1 MFQKYLH
8 LERFG
13 TDAVDGINAGLCH
26 IFPKLDG
33 TNASFWMDDEGVFHC
48 ASRNRELDIHNDNA
62 GFMNWAIQQENLVEA
77 ARFHRNYRFYG
88 EWLVPHSLKTYRDDA
103 WRKFYLFDVLG
114 SNGVFLPYDLYEV
127 ICQQFGI
134 NYIPC
139 TLQVKN
145 PTYEVLLKHALENT
159 FLLQEGKGYGE
170 GIVIKQYGWI
180 NRYGNPAFA
189 KLVTQAFKE
198 AHVAAMGGQKIEV
211 DLVEEKIAQE
221 FITPHLVE
229 KVIAKIRTEEG
240 MFSAKHIP
248 RLLQTVFHDL
258 VTEELWEAVKKHKH
272 PKIDFK
278 LLNQFAVKQTKT
290 LTPALF
296 GI

>member
-13 TDAVDGINAGLCH
+13 TDAVDGINVGLCH

-48 ASRNRELDIHNDNA
+48 ASRNRKLDLHNDNA
-62 GFMNWAIQQENLVEA
+62 GFMNWAIQQENLKEM
-77 ARFHRNYRFYG
+77 ARTFRNHRFFG

-103 WRKFYLFDVLG
+103 WRQFYLFDVQNPEG
-114 SNGVFLPYDLYEV
+114 DFLTYNTYEA
-127 ICQQFGI
+127 ICIGFKVK
-134 NYIPC
+134 YIPC
-139 TLQVKN
+139 TLQAKN
-145 PTYEVLLKHALENT
+145 PTYEVLHKHALENT

-198 AHVAAMGGQKIEV
+198 AHVEVMGGQKIEV

-240 MFSAKHIP
+240 TFSAKHIP

-258 VTEELWEAVKKHKH
+258 VTEELWEAVKKHKY

-278 LLNQFAVKQTKT
+278 LLNQFAVKQTKI

>member
-48 ASRNRELDIHNDNA
+48 GSRNRELDIHNDNA
-62 GFMNWAIQQENLVEA
+62 GFMNWALQQENLVEA

-88 EWLVPHSLKTYRDDA
+88 EWLVPHSLKTYRDDT

-114 SNGVFLPYDLYEV
+114 ANGVFLPYEYYEV

-134 NYIPC
+134 SYIPC
-139 TLQVKN
+139 TLRVKN
-145 PTYEVLLKHALENT
+145 PTYEVLHKHALENT

-170 GIVIKQYGWI
+170 GIVIKQYGWK
-180 NRYGNPAFA
+180 NRYGNPAYA

-198 AHVAAMGGQKIEV
+198 AHIEAMGGQKIEV

-240 MFSAKHIP
+240 TFSAKHIP
-248 RLLQTVFHDL
+248 RLLHTVFHDL
-258 VTEELWEAVKKHKH
+258 VTEELWEAVKKHKN
-272 PKIDFK
+272 PRIDFK
-278 LLNQFAVKQTKT
+278 LLNQFAVKQTKI